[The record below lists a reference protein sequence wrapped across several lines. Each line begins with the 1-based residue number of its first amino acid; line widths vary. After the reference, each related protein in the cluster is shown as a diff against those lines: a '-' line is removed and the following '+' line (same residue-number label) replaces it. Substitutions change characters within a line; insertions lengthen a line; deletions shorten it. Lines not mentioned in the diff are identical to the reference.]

1 MPESNAVPDGP
12 VPAAATEESRL
23 DELPVQTRRQGP
35 AGEVAGTVL
44 PSQTRGDR
52 PSGNPRATR
61 PPGTRAGTGAA
72 AERVASEARGDER
85 RFRIYTAT
93 VLACGLLAAV
103 AVSFWLPFHG
113 NADLWWIGPVLALS
127 FLLAEQLG
135 INVDVRSGISWT
147 ISFTEIPLVI
157 GFFVAPFE
165 VVLAA
170 HLVAG
175 ISTLLV
181 RRVSGRVL
189 YNAGAFLLEITCA
202 FAVAGLVQRLMGS
215 AEMTWPAALAGTLTA
230 PLASTLLALA
240 AVRVLRRRMRIGTAL
255 RLTGR
260 ILVVGFVNASVG
272 LCGYLV
278 IDGAANAW
286 PLVLAVFA
294 GLSAL
299 YWAYS
304 DLLREQRDMEAL
316 SDVSLMV
323 ARSGQ
328 QAAARPA
335 GRVDDLALGVDV
347 SEWATIA
354 ERIKDQLS
362 AARVVLRL
370 RLEPNVAMRSV
381 VAGEPLPGSEISA
394 DDPLMRLPGSHVRHF
409 RINEVNPDIAAG
421 LVDRAAQEALVVPL
435 RSASHLLGVVE
446 AHDRLSRWR
455 GFGKYDVQLLGTM
468 ASHLA
473 TALDNRRLLATLR
486 HDAYHDPL
494 TDLLNRPG
502 FRQVAREP
510 VRDRADVAV
519 LRVDLDIFST
529 VSDALGYVWADRMVV
544 AAGRRIRDAIGPDVP
559 LARLEGGSFAALLVG
574 CDTAYIH
581 EVAERLRAD
590 LSAPYP
596 VDRITVEANA
606 MVGYAMPTEED
617 TGEMIDVDALLQRA
631 DVAVRATRGGEEVR
645 GYAPS
650 MGQIFLR
657 RFQMVTQFRQA
668 IEEGQVSVHYQPKVS
683 LPSKQV
689 LGVEALVRW
698 VHPEFGKLDPD
709 EFVPAVEAAG
719 LIGVLTQFVLEQ
731 ALVRVR
737 KWMDEGLRVSV
748 AVNLSV
754 RSLADEDFPEHVA
767 QALERFDVPPEL
779 LTFELTESGVMADP
793 QKALPILRRLHTLG
807 IVLAVDDFG
816 TGYSSLAYLRQLP
829 VDEVK
834 IDKSFVLGMGTD
846 LGDLAVVRS
855 IVELGHSLGLT
866 VVAEGVEDDVAR
878 DQLEAMGCDVAQGYL
893 ISRPLAEDRLETW
906 LQARTARSA
915 GRHTEMVLTLLT

>member
-1 MPESNAVPDGP
+1 MPDSDGRPDGP
-12 VPAAATEESRL
+12 IPAAAAN
-23 DELPVQTRRQGP
+23 
-35 AGEVAGTVL
+35 AG
-44 PSQTRGDR
+44 
-52 PSGNPRATR
+52 
-61 PPGTRAGTGAA
+61 GA
-72 AERVASEARGDER
+72 EARADER
-85 RFRIYTAT
+85 RFRVYTLT
-93 VLACGLLAAV
+93 VFSVGVLTAAAV
-103 AVSFWLPFHG
+103 SLWMPFHG
-113 NADLWWIGPVLALS
+113 SAKLWWIGPVLALS

-170 HLVAG
+170 HLIAG
-175 ISTLLV
+175 ISTLVV

-189 YNAGAFLLEITCA
+189 YNAGAFLLEITSA
-202 FAVAGLVQRLMGS
+202 FAVAGLVEKVMG
-215 AEMTWPAALAGTLTA
+215 ADGMTWPAALAGTLTA

-272 LCGYLV
+272 LSGYLV
-278 IDGAANAW
+278 IAGTANAW

-335 GRVDDLALGVDV
+335 SGADDLAAGVNV
-347 SEWATIA
+347 SEWETIA

-362 AARVVLRL
+362 AGRVVLRL
-370 RLEPNVAMRSV
+370 RLEPTADMRSV
-381 VAGEPLPGSEISA
+381 VAGEPLPPA
-394 DDPLMRLPGSHVRHF
+394 DLPVDDPMVRLPGSHVRHF
-409 RINEVNPDIAAG
+409 RISESNSDIATALLNRG
-421 LVDRAAQEALVVPL
+421 AQEALVVPL
-435 RSASHLLGVVE
+435 RSANQLLGVVE

-494 TDLLNRPG
+494 TGLLNRPG

-510 VRDRADVAV
+510 LADHAADGAAV
-519 LRVDLDIFST
+519 LRIDLDVFST
-529 VSDALGYVWADRMVV
+529 VSDALGYAWADRMVI
-544 AAGRRIRDAIGPDVP
+544 AAGRRLRDALGPDVP
-559 LARLEGGSFAALLVG
+559 LARLEGASFAALLTG
-574 CDTAYIH
+574 LRGADAH
-581 EVAERLRAD
+581 AVAERLRGQ
-590 LSAPYP
+590 LSVPYP
-596 VDRITVEANA
+596 VDRLTVEANA
-606 MVGYAMPTEED
+606 MVGYACTADDD
-617 TGEMIDVDALLQRA
+617 TLDAGDVDALLQRA

-645 GYAPS
+645 GYVPS

-698 VHPEFGKLDPD
+698 QHPEFGRLDPD

-719 LIGVLTQFVLEQ
+719 LVGVLTGFVLEQ
-731 ALVRVR
+731 SLIRVR
-737 KWMDEGLRVSV
+737 KWMDEGLRISV

-754 RSLADEDFPEHVA
+754 RNLADEDFPARVVE
-767 QALERFDVPPEL
+767 ALERFGVPPEL

-793 QKALPILRRLHTLG
+793 QKALPILRELHGLG

-855 IVELGHSLGLT
+855 IVELGHSLGLA
-866 VVAEGVEDDVAR
+866 VVAEGVEEDVAR

-893 ISRPLAEDRLETW
+893 ISRPLAEDRLEAW
-906 LQARTARSA
+906 LQARTARSV
-915 GRHTEMVLTLLT
+915 GRKTETVLTLLT